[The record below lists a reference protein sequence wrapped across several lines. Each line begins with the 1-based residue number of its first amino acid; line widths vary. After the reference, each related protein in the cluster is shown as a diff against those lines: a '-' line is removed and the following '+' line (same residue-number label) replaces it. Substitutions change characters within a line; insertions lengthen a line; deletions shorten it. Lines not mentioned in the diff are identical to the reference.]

1 MQRVLVTA
9 GGSGIGA
16 AIAAAFAQAGAKVA
30 VCDIDERALAGF
42 AASQPN
48 TLAIRANVSD
58 ADEVGAVYERVVS
71 EFGGLDV
78 LVNNAGIAG
87 PTAEVGDVTVEQWRQ
102 VMAVN
107 LTGPFLTIR
116 AFAETFKRQGVG
128 CIINVSSTSARHA
141 IPRRTPY
148 VASKCG
154 LEGLSASVAREMG
167 PHGIRSNVIA
177 PGFVDNERST
187 RIIARLAEARGV
199 DAQSVEAEAL
209 AFISLRRKVQMEEI
223 AGVCQFLASD
233 QAAAITAQVIPV
245 DANVE
250 WES

>member
-1 MQRVLVTA
+1 MTA
-9 GGSGIGA
+9 GAGGIGA
-16 AIAAAFAQAGAKVA
+16 AIATAFAQAGARVA
-30 VCDIDERALAGF
+30 VCDIDPSALANF
-42 AASQPN
+42 AASHPEA
-48 TLAIRANVSD
+48 LAIRADVSD
-58 ADEVGAVYERVVS
+58 VEQVDSIRERVLA

-78 LVNNAGIAG
+78 LINNAGIAG
-87 PTAEVGDVTVEQWRQ
+87 PTAEVGEVELEQWNQ
-102 VMAVN
+102 VLAVN

-116 AFAETFKRQGVG
+116 AFADSFKQQGAG

-167 PHGIRSNVIA
+167 TYGVRSNVIA

-199 DAQSVEAEAL
+199 AADSVEAEAL
-209 AFISLRRKVQMEEI
+209 AFITLRRKVQMKEI